1 MYICHA
7 LCHAGHAH
15 HSHDVTD
22 KSDLGT
28 VDLSVS
34 GMLSPPCTCG
44 AGEDSEPEIETTRRL
59 PVPEERRPQAKEIEA
74 GRHSQ
79 ERRYRASQASSDVR
93 NKNWCN
99 YAWPEIR
106 ACLVSGCLGL

>member
-1 MYICHA
+1 MSSCHA

-59 PVPEERRPQAKEIEA
+59 PVSEERRQGKEIEA

-79 ERRYRASQASSDVR
+79 ERRYRASQAS
-93 NKNWCN
+93 
-99 YAWPEIR
+99 AE
-106 ACLVSGCLGL
+106 

>member
-1 MYICHA
+1 MSHVSV

-15 HSHDVTD
+15 QSHDITD

-59 PVPEERRPQAKEIEA
+59 PVPEERRQGKEIEA

-79 ERRYRASQASSDVR
+79 ERRYRASQAS
-93 NKNWCN
+93 
-99 YAWPEIR
+99 AE
-106 ACLVSGCLGL
+106 